1 MMTSSVIYD
10 VISFFVTMK
19 CQKCENNWW
28 KQITLTKNILIS
40 SESLEIFRKVVTYNN
55 IKSHKK
61 TEFHSLFTKISQ
73 NIHEIFR

>member
-1 MMTSSVIYD
+1 MMTSSVICD

-19 CQKCENNWW
+19 SQKCENNWW

-40 SESLEIFRKVVTYNN
+40 SERLEIFRKVVTYNN

>member
-1 MMTSSVIYD
+1 MMISSVIYD

-28 KQITLTKNILIS
+28 KQIILTKKILIS
-40 SESLEIFRKVVTYNN
+40 SERLEIFRKIVTYNN

-61 TEFHSLFTKISQ
+61 PEFHSLFTKISQ
-73 NIHEIFR
+73 NIHEIVR